1 MIVRPTLTTQR
12 LVLRPYREEDAADVL
27 RVAGDRAIADT
38 TMRIPHPYAHSD
50 AVAFIARQQENFAGG
65 RSIQFAMTGGAD
77 GERLGGIGLEIDP
90 DHASAELGYYV
101 AVPHWGKGYA
111 FEAAAAVVAYAFE
124 VKHLNRVHAHHMSR
138 NPASG
143 RILQKLGMRHEGT
156 LREHI
161 MKWGVPENVE
171 VYAILASD
179 R

>member
-12 LVLRPYREEDAADVL
+12 LVLRPYREEDAADVR
-27 RVAGDRAIADT
+27 RVAGERAIADT
-38 TMRIPHPYAHSD
+38 TMRIPHPYQNSD
-50 AVAFIARQQENFAGG
+50 AVAFIERQQDNFAGG
-65 RSIQFAMTGGAD
+65 RSVQFAMTSAAD
-77 GERLGGIGLEIDP
+77 GELLGGVGLEIDP

-111 FEAAAAVVAYAFE
+111 SEAAAAVVAFAFD
-124 VKHLNRVHAHHMSR
+124 VKHLNRVHAHHMTR

-171 VYAILASD
+171 VYAILAAD
-179 R
+179 

>member
-12 LVLRPYREEDAADVL
+12 LVLRPYREEDAADVR
-27 RVAGDRAIADT
+27 RVAGDREIADT
-38 TMRIPHPYAHSD
+38 TLRIPHPYEERD
-50 AVAFIARQQENFAGG
+50 AVAFIARQQDNFAAG
-65 RSIQFAMTGGAD
+65 RSVQFAMTSAVD
-77 GERLGGIGLEIDP
+77 GELLGGIGLTIDP

-111 FEAAAAVVAYAFE
+111 SEAATAVIAFAFE
-124 VKHLNRVHAHHMSR
+124 VKHLNRVHAHHMTR

-143 RILQKLGMRHEGT
+143 RILQKIGMRHEGT

-161 MKWGVPENVE
+161 IKWGVPENVE
-171 VYAILASD
+171 VYAVLAAD